1 MQIGLKRRL
10 SYHVIITLAHGNSLT
25 NWNRKLIYAILL
37 QASKNKT
44 LAVGA
49 EEGGMGMPY
58 ELLYGRAGFLWAALF
73 VNKHVGE
80 DTIPSNITVDFA
92 TSFIITLFSP
102 IP

>member
-1 MQIGLKRRL
+1 MKL
-10 SYHVIITLAHGNSLT
+10 TLVA
-25 NWNRKLIYAILL
+25 LL

-73 VNKHVGE
+73 VNKYVGE
-80 DTIPSNITVDFA
+80 ETIPSSITVDFT
-92 TSFIITLFSP
+92 TSFSIPLFSP
-102 IP
+102 ISCIYVGISNHLGKS

>member
-1 MQIGLKRRL
+1 MGLTCFTIFQ
-10 SYHVIITLAHGNSLT
+10 V
-25 NWNRKLIYAILL
+25 
-37 QASKNKT
+37 SKNQT

-80 DTIPSNITVDFA
+80 GTIPSSTTVDFTIYYA
-92 TSFIITLFSP
+92 LCFELELGSFASKSLL
-102 IP
+102 